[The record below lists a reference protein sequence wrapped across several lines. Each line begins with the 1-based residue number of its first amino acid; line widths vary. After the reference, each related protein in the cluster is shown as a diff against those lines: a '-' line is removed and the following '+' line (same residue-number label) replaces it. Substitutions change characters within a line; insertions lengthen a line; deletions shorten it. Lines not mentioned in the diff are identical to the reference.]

1 MSCCNCE
8 NAFCSFG
15 EEDILPGQWLMKYSF
30 EFGALSFDHF
40 FYELFWITKLQL
52 QTVQFSVL
60 KQLIVLEQFFIWKFT
75 R

>member
-1 MSCCNCE
+1 
-8 NAFCSFG
+8 
-15 EEDILPGQWLMKYSF
+15 MKYSF

-60 KQLIVLEQFFIWKFT
+60 KQLIVLEHPLFENLQDKTSMNSKIIQTKFFE
-75 R
+75 